1 MYKII
6 FLIISIFFLAF
17 LIGVSVGHYELF
29 PYDFVVD
36 TKQLFFNT
44 NQQNFRNSFEVFE
57 DLNEGL
63 KNISIN
69 STSDIET
76 KRINLYEYIW
86 FTNSIPTKLPDL
98 INYDIEN
105 QNFNDLDN
113 LKRIDQFT
121 INMDY
126 GINSIPYLFLSENS
140 NKKLIIYHQGHAEKT
155 FSEDKKL
162 IQTFLNQGYS
172 VLIFS
177 MILHGDNHQP
187 VVELENIGKLKL
199 TTHNHLKFLESSS
212 LHSLKFFVEPIS
224 ISLNLMEQQYDFD
237 SYNMIGLSGG
247 GWTTTIYS
255 ALDPR
260 ISKSFSIAGS
270 LPVYLR
276 SDIKNLGDYEQTIPE
291 FLKIANYI
299 ELYLMS
305 SYGENRSAVQVFIK
319 SDPCCF
325 PSELYEKYPY
335 ERLILEKLELLGS
348 GEFDVIIDGSTDK
361 HEISEAILEKILQ
374 ELII

>member
-44 NQQNFRNSFEVFE
+44 NQQNFQNSFEVFE

>member
-44 NQQNFRNSFEVFE
+44 NQQNFQSSFEVFE

-140 NKKLIIYHQGHAEKT
+140 NKKLVIYHQGHAEKT

-172 VLIFS
+172 VLVFS

-270 LPVYLR
+270 LPVFLR

-335 ERLILEKLELLGS
+335 ERLILEKLDLLGS